1 MALVAG
7 IVPAVYA
14 ALKLDEHLPTAMRL
28 AGEYKNL
35 SFSGTSPQ
43 RPYKPF
49 DVFEAEHKEARARL
63 ENANKEAYTP
73 PGWCFKRARAKSEP
87 GTNVRGRSAEIRKG
101 VLTVWAARSIDFT
114 SDKLTDNNPPQTD
127 QRF

>member
-43 RPYKPF
+43 RPLQ
-49 DVFEAEHKEARARL
+49 AIRR
-63 ENANKEAYTP
+63 
-73 PGWCFKRARAKSEP
+73 
-87 GTNVRGRSAEIRKG
+87 VRGRTQESPGSIRECQQGGVYSAGVVLQARQGEIRAG
-101 VLTVWAARSIDFT
+101 H
-114 SDKLTDNNPPQTD
+114 
-127 QRF
+127 